1 MKNYLTCYKVGDYVD
16 IKVDGSQH
24 KVKIKFLFIL
34 PSITYFPFFP
44 FSLSYL
50 FSLSKML
57 GNAIQI
63 LPRKNRKGVQ
73 REPQIH
79 RCDRE
84 QTGRKQNYPQEN
96 PRQTRA
102 HQT

>member
-1 MKNYLTCYKVGDYVD
+1 MLILAYSY
-16 IKVDGSQH
+16 
-24 KVKIKFLFIL
+24 KFLKINIFIYL
-34 PSITYFPFFP
+34 SIFPSFH
-44 FSLSYL
+44 FSIKHKNKNL
-50 FSLSKML
+50 L

-63 LPRKNRKGVQ
+63 LPRKNWKSFQ
-73 REPQIH
+73 RESQIH

-102 HQT
+102 YQT